1 MIGDI
6 WNSNITQTY
15 KEVATWLN
23 SNKQAYIE
31 YAVIAPESGEYDI
44 AVGFQAGASDKTVA
58 KPYIAVVVNN
68 TAYKAQFTKDWDQV
82 EAVKLT
88 VKLEKGMNIIRCTSV
103 TVDQAIYKKGWV
115 NHDFIDLDSR
125 LTPVKHSSAFMEA
138 EKAKFY
144 NKFEVQ
150 AGDKNEGASGGKVL
164 GKSDRKY
171 VSGLKLTL
179 DKFSRGK
186 LKQVPYFSVT
196 VNAPMNGYYPISLK
210 MSIDGRQ
217 KSSTIGMLVDGN
229 VRTVKYDKFGKQA
242 KDGEV
247 DTLVY
252 LTAGEHILTFTT
264 PMPANSGI
272 NAKYSYCWCS
282 YDSITFYNGLSIAKN
297 QKAPTSEPDY
307 TRIEVEKCALFN
319 LCADNGHA
327 AGNGYYKVSQSL
339 DEIKKD
345 GIDGSRTP
353 YVELTVNAKK
363 AGSYV
368 IYLGNT
374 HGITKGGGWE
384 KVYGQFVVEVNGQL
398 QTKGVEITKAGAST
412 ITQVY
417 VELEEGENT
426 IRLTHLTSDAQHG
439 GTTWIDFDYIEM
451 PSWVAANLEF
461 VERGTRLEA
470 EDANYDAFAEL
481 PSGSY
486 SGGSYLG
493 RANYDT
499 IEELD
504 ITHDSLD
511 PKDLGGL
518 PHVRYRVFTEKAGT
532 YNLTVGF
539 AAGLTNYPADE
550 IAQGVKAS
558 FTVVVNNETK
568 QRVDFNLK
576 SASANMARIIAV
588 DLQAGENEIIV
599 TGTTSEYVIDR
610 KPRIDETYRLVWI
623 DQDYIDL
630 SVGVTGTS
638 TDEQIIDINDSDID
652 FAQLVPKEKADDQ
665 DGAVPI
671 VEPAGNG
678 WVWIVILTGAGSV
691 LLLLIILL
699 IGKKRKK
706 EKE

>member
-1 MIGDI
+1 
-6 WNSNITQTY
+6 
-15 KEVATWLN
+15 
-23 SNKQAYIE
+23 
-31 YAVIAPESGEYDI
+31 
-44 AVGFQAGASDKTVA
+44 
-58 KPYIAVVVNN
+58 
-68 TAYKAQFTKDWDQV
+68 
-82 EAVKLT
+82 
-88 VKLEKGMNIIRCTSV
+88 
-103 TVDQAIYKKGWV
+103 
-115 NHDFIDLDSR
+115 
-125 LTPVKHSSAFMEA
+125 
-138 EKAKFY
+138 
-144 NKFEVQ
+144 
-150 AGDKNEGASGGKVL
+150 
-164 GKSDRKY
+164 
-171 VSGLKLTL
+171 
-179 DKFSRGK
+179 
-186 LKQVPYFSVT
+186 
-196 VNAPMNGYYPISLK
+196 
-210 MSIDGRQ
+210 
-217 KSSTIGMLVDGN
+217 MLVDGN
-229 VRTVKYDKFGKQA
+229 VRTVKYDKVGKQA

-272 NAKYSYCWCS
+272 NANYSYCWCN
-282 YDSITFYNGLSIAKN
+282 YDSITLYNGLSVAKN

-398 QTKGVEITKAGAST
+398 QTKAVEITKAGAST

-417 VELEEGENT
+417 VEMEEGENT

-470 EDANYDAFAEL
+470 EDANYDAFAEM

-499 IEELD
+499 IDELD
-504 ITHDSLD
+504 ITHDTLD

-532 YNLTVGF
+532 YTLAIGF

-576 SASANMARIIAV
+576 SASANMARIITV
-588 DLQAGENEIIV
+588 DLLEGENEIIV

-610 KPRIDETYRLVWI
+610 KPRVDETYRLVWI

-630 SVGVTGTS
+630 AAGVTATS
-638 TDEQIIDINDSDID
+638 TEEQIIDINDSDID
-652 FAQLVPKEKADDQ
+652 FGQLAIKEKGNDHNDADGSGGQ
-665 DGAVPI
+665 S
-671 VEPAGNG
+671 AGNG
-678 WVWIVILTGAGSV
+678 FGWIWILAGTGAAV
-691 LLLLIILL
+691 LVLFIILL
-699 IGKKRKK
+699 IVRKRKK
-706 EKE
+706 EKA